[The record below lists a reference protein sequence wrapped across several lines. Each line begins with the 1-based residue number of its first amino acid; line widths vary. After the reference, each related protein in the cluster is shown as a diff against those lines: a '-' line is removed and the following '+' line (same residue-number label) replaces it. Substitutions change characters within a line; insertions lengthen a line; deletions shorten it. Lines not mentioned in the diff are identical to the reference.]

1 MLQLRGRGFDS
12 LAVKRTLLSYF
23 DIVSITSLT
32 PPLFSSLLLRSAVQR
47 YGEVNHASTQWKPSG
62 RSMGKKSSLHLR
74 CGISHRFTRCRLL
87 RLSFHLAV
95 QTLDELK
102 VLLPPR
108 DLKDMRGLTQEVQL
122 EINYLLLDRLYSL
135 EQHDWAQF
143 GKVRTALEKRLRGP
157 EPKPRKK
164 NK

>member
-1 MLQLRGRGFDS
+1 MAAITFTSGERQEIYRRIFLLNRSFHF
-12 LAVKRTLLSYF
+12 AVK
-23 DIVSITSLT
+23 
-32 PPLFSSLLLRSAVQR
+32 
-47 YGEVNHASTQWKPSG
+47 
-62 RSMGKKSSLHLR
+62 
-74 CGISHRFTRCRLL
+74 
-87 RLSFHLAV
+87 
-95 QTLDELK
+95 TLDELK

-143 GKVRTALEKRLRGP
+143 GKVRIALEKRLRGP

-164 NK
+164 TE